1 MAGII
6 TALKIQAR
14 NKERVNVFVDDQF
27 AFAVTAVAAAAL
39 KKGQYL
45 SDAEIEEFKSG
56 DQLDKAYDQAIR
68 YLGFRPRSQAEVERY
83 LHEKDYPANV
93 IVHTLERLRQQQYV
107 DDQAFAQFW
116 LENRERFK
124 PRGRQALRYE
134 LRQKGLESDLI
145 DEALTGLDEEES
157 AWAAA
162 ESKLPRW
169 RTLDEPAF
177 KQKVMAFL
185 NRRGFTYEVASQTA
199 QRAWN
204 SLDSA
209 EFN

>member
-6 TALKIQAR
+6 TALKIQER

-27 AFAVTAVAAAAL
+27 AFAITVMVAATL
-39 KKGQYL
+39 RKGQYL
-45 SDAEIEEFKSG
+45 SDPEIEGFKSG
-56 DQLDKAYDQAIR
+56 DQLDKAYDHAVR

-83 LHEKDYPANV
+83 LREKEYPPEV
-93 IVHTLERLRQQQYV
+93 IVQTLERLRQQQYV

-134 LRQKGLESDLI
+134 LKQKGLESDLI
-145 DEALTGLDEEES
+145 DEALTGLDEDES
-157 AWAAA
+157 AWTAVA
-162 ESKLPRW
+162 SKLSRW
-169 RTLDEPAF
+169 RTLDEQAF

-185 NRRGFTYEVASQTA
+185 SRRGFNYEVASQTA

-204 SLDSA
+204 TLDSA

>member
-6 TALKIQAR
+6 TALKIQER
-14 NKERVNVFVDDQF
+14 NKERVNVFVDNEF
-27 AFAVTAVAAAAL
+27 ALAITAMAAATL

-45 SDAEIEEFKSG
+45 SDAEIEQLKSG
-56 DQLDKAYDQAIR
+56 DQLDKAYDHAVR

-83 LHEKDYPANV
+83 LREKAYSPEV
-93 IVHTLERLRQQQYV
+93 IAQTLERLRQQQYV

-134 LRQKGLESDLI
+134 LRQKGLDSNLI
-145 DEALTGLDEEES
+145 DEALTGLDEEDS
-157 AWAAA
+157 AWAAVA
-162 ESKLPRW
+162 DKLARW
-169 RTLDEPAF
+169 RSLDEQAF
-177 KQKVMAFL
+177 KQKVIAFL
-185 NRRGFTYEVASQTA
+185 SRRGFNYEVAGQTA

>member
-6 TALKIQAR
+6 TALKIQER
-14 NKERVNVFVDDQF
+14 NKERVNVFLDEQF
-27 AFAVTAVAAAAL
+27 AFAVTAVVAAAL
-39 KKGQYL
+39 HKGQYL
-45 SDAEIEEFKSG
+45 SDVEIERFKSG
-56 DQLDKAYDQAIR
+56 DQLDKAYDHAIR

-83 LHEKDYPANV
+83 LREKDYPPEV
-93 IVHTLERLRQQQYV
+93 IAQTIQRLQQQQFV

-116 LENRERFK
+116 LENREKFK

-134 LRQKGLESDLI
+134 LRQKGLASDVI
-145 DEALTGLDEEES
+145 DEALTDLDEDES
-157 AWAAA
+157 AWGAVS
-162 ESKLPRW
+162 SKLSRW
-169 RTLDEPAF
+169 RNLDEQTF

-185 NRRGFTYEVASQTA
+185 SRRGFNYEVASQTA
-199 QRAWN
+199 YRAWN

>member
-6 TALKIQAR
+6 TALKIQER

-27 AFAVTAVAAAAL
+27 AFAMTVMAAAAL
-39 KKGQYL
+39 RKGQYL
-45 SDAEIEEFKSG
+45 SDIEIEGFKSG
-56 DQLDKAYDQAIR
+56 DQLDKAYDHAIR

-83 LHEKDYPANV
+83 LREKEYSAEV
-93 IVHTLERLRQQQYV
+93 IAKTLERLRQQQYV

-145 DEALTGLDEEES
+145 EEALTSLDEEES
-157 AWAAA
+157 AWAAV
-162 ESKLPRW
+162 ESKLLRW
-169 RTLDEPAF
+169 RNLDEQAF
-177 KQKVMAFL
+177 KQKILAFL
-185 NRRGFTYEVASQTA
+185 SRRGFNYEVSSQTA
-199 QRAWN
+199 HRAWN

>member
-6 TALKIQAR
+6 TALKIQER

-27 AFAVTAVAAAAL
+27 AFAITVMAAAAL
-39 KKGQYL
+39 RKGQYL
-45 SDAEIEEFKSG
+45 SDTEIEGFKSG
-56 DQLDKAYDQAIR
+56 DLLDKAYDHAIR
-68 YLGFRPRSQAEVERY
+68 YLGFRPRSQTEVERY
-83 LHEKDYPANV
+83 LREKEYSAEV
-93 IVHTLERLRQQQYV
+93 IAQTLERLRQQQYV

-134 LRQKGLESDLI
+134 LRQKGLESDII

-157 AWAAA
+157 AWAAV
-162 ESKLPRW
+162 ESKLSRW
-169 RTLDEPAF
+169 RTLDEQAF
-177 KQKVMAFL
+177 KQKIMAFL
-185 NRRGFTYEVASQTA
+185 SRRGFNYEVASQTA
-199 QRAWN
+199 HRAWN
-204 SLDSA
+204 TLDSA

>member
-6 TALKIQAR
+6 TALKIQER

-27 AFAVTAVAAAAL
+27 AFAVTAIVAAAL

-45 SDAEIEEFKSG
+45 GDTEIEQLKNG
-56 DQLDKAYDQAIR
+56 DQLDKAYDRAIR
-68 YLGFRPRSQAEVERY
+68 YLGFRPRSQVEVEHY
-83 LHEKDYPANV
+83 LREKGYP
-93 IVHTLERLRQQQYV
+93 LEVVAHIIDRLRQQQYV

-145 DEALTGLDEEES
+145 DEALTNLDEEES
-157 AWAAA
+157 AWVAV
-162 ESKLPRW
+162 ESKLLRW
-169 RTLDEPAF
+169 RNLDEQAF
-177 KQKVMAFL
+177 KQKILAFL
-185 NRRGFTYEVASQTA
+185 SRRGFSYEIASQTA
-199 QRAWN
+199 HRAWN